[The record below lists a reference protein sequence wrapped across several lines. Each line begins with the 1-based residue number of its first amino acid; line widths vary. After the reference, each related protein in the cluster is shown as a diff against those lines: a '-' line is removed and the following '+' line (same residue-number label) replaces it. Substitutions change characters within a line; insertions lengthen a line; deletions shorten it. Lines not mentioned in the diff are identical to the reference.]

1 MAERLSLEVVTPGR
15 RVLVQEAGEVR
26 IPGVVGELGVL
37 PGHTPL
43 LTSLGTGQLSW
54 FDGSNEGRLALQGGF
69 AEVLSG
75 KVTVLAM
82 IAELPEEIDVEAARA
97 ALAEAEAALKTAS
110 AGELEELTAAVRLA
124 ETRINVAGRSGA

>member
-15 RVLVQEAGEVR
+15 RVLVQEAAEVR

-54 FDGSNEGRLALQGGF
+54 FDGSDTGRLALQGGF
-69 AEVLSG
+69 AEVLSS

-82 IAELPEEIDVEAARA
+82 IAELPEEIDVEAARV
-97 ALAEAEAALKTAS
+97 ALAETEEALKTAS
-110 AGELEELTAAVRLA
+110 AEDLDDLTAAARLA
-124 ETRINVAGRSGA
+124 ETRIQVAGGDAA